1 MTADNTNSTQ
11 PSTNAAA
18 LSAVASG
25 ESRFFANAVAS
36 WYLNTIDPFSP
47 HSQNI
52 ESRLRHPVHV
62 VTRRILYGN
71 VHDTQQAD
79 GNNDLEGFFN
89 DDDGDIKEGPP
100 SLTRRSAARME
111 AFLSGCSVALR
122 EPHQNVEPPTPP
134 VRRMTD
140 TPPTSAG
147 SKSKNGSKDKK
158 KNVLPSMPD
167 VNGNKT
173 KKMVQLQELGQSA
186 VVRDRS
192 HSRTNSLGAPKICPQ
207 IDRGDLLLR
216 LEIYCRT

>member
-1 MTADNTNSTQ
+1 
-11 PSTNAAA
+11 
-18 LSAVASG
+18 
-25 ESRFFANAVAS
+25 
-36 WYLNTIDPFSP
+36 
-47 HSQNI
+47 
-52 ESRLRHPVHV
+52 
-62 VTRRILYGN
+62 
-71 VHDTQQAD
+71 
-79 GNNDLEGFFN
+79 
-89 DDDGDIKEGPP
+89 
-100 SLTRRSAARME
+100 ME